1 MKRRELASILSAHA
15 DGLISGDDRS
25 DQFLLDFPEAAAE
38 LRPLFNL
45 AASIQAVLVPV
56 KAPVAFVNRLRHDLM
71 NYSGPE
77 ISVKGPLSGQRILWM
92 GVAAAGSVLSVTGLA
107 LWVWRRLKSSGET
120 GQQTATAV

>member
-25 DQFLLDFPEAAAE
+25 DQFLLDFPEDAAE

-45 AASIQAVLVPV
+45 AASIQTVLVPV

-71 NYSGPE
+71 NYSAPE
-77 ISVKGPLSGQRILWM
+77 IYVKAPLSGQRILWM

-107 LWVWRRLKSSGET
+107 LWVWRRLKNSAET